1 MGIKIDKKQNFDS
14 HIASTCLKDNQKLGV
29 LGRLAKL
36 LSFNVKLLL
45 FETFFEVIIILWYGC
60 SVLENEITG

>member
-45 FETFFEVIIILWYGC
+45 FETFFEVIIIL
-60 SVLENEITG
+60 